1 VTFFKGPEPLL
12 EALRWF
18 VVRPP
23 LALDRR
29 GLAPALALEP
39 FVRRLLWLRERLAL
53 DFEALADRLLL
64 VPEVFRFPELLVVP
78 DFFAVP
84 ELFLVPELFR
94 EGDDLVGSAIAIPF
108 FGFKALGVKV
118 PLMGVRR
125 VVRPGRSGA
134 PRPATGL
141 RSSGR

>member
-1 VTFFKGPEPLL
+1 VTFFKGPEPLV

-18 VVRPP
+18 VVRLP

-29 GLAPALALEP
+29 ELAPALALEP

-53 DFEALADRLLL
+53 DFEALADRRL
-64 VPEVFRFPELLVVP
+64 
-78 DFFAVP
+78 
-84 ELFLVPELFR
+84 LVPELFR

-118 PLMGVRR
+118 PLLGVRR
-125 VVRPGRSGA
+125 VVRPGRSGT
-134 PRPATGL
+134 PTPATGL